1 MAHKRKGKQ
10 NQKLKELHTK
20 LKKWCDEQ
28 GDEELVDLLEELY
41 ATLDAGDDEDDDGS
55 NPPGGPGTP
64 P

>member
-1 MAHKRKGKQ
+1 MAHKRNGKQ

-20 LKKWCDEQ
+20 LKRWCDDN
-28 GDEELVDLLEELY
+28 GDEKLEGLLDELY
-41 ATLDAGDDEDDDGS
+41 ASLDAEDSDEDDGS